1 VQTQLFNGY
10 VCKQRSFEIRFEN
23 VIFVILFDTVC
34 KHKHGTCL
42 TK

>member
-1 VQTQLFNGY
+1 MVMFANKDLL
-10 VCKQRSFEIRFEN
+10 EIRFEN
-23 VIFVILFDTVC
+23 VIFVILVDTVC